1 MIQLFYLYHNRKLKI
16 MEKTCMEN
24 GCFLYFTFEK
34 NNWPLDIIS
43 YMDTLLINTESKHV
57 ALKNDATSNFLNY
70 LKK

>member
-1 MIQLFYLYHNRKLKI
+1 
-16 MEKTCMEN
+16 MEN

-57 ALKNDATSNFLNY
+57 ALKNDATSIFLNY